1 MRRSRLSSPPCF
13 LDELESQAED
23 QPDDLPR
30 WRRTQRDRLIAD
42 RLGLGVA
49 IRSLYARQM
58 AERLNRFLPDLTNC
72 TVSGYWPCKGE
83 PDLRP
88 WLSSLGI
95 RGARGALPVIVEKNT
110 ALRFRLWRASDPLEK
125 GIWNIPHPASGAEVD
140 PDIVIVPLVGF
151 DCAGYRLGY
160 GGGYFDRT
168 LAVAPNRPRIIGVGY
183 AQSRLET
190 IHPQPH
196 DVPMDVIVTES
207 EALEYE
213 R

>member
-1 MRRSRLSSPPCF
+1 M
-13 LDELESQAED
+13 ESHCAEH

-42 RLGLGVA
+42 RLGLGLA
-49 IRSLYARQM
+49 IRSLYARQIV
-58 AERLNRFLPDLTNC
+58 ERLNRFLPNLTDR

-88 WLSSLGI
+88 WLTSLTI
-95 RGARGALPVIVEKNT
+95 RCARGALPVIAEKNK
-110 ALRFRLWRASDPLEK
+110 ALRFRLWRVGDALER
-125 GIWNIPHPASGAEVD
+125 GIWNIPHPTSGDEVN
-140 PDIVIVPLVGF
+140 PDIIVVPLVGF
-151 DCAGYRLGY
+151 DRAGYRLGY

-168 LAVAPNRPRIIGVGY
+168 LAVVPGRPRIIGVGY
-183 AQSRLET
+183 EQSRLET

-207 EALEYE
+207 EILEFE